1 GREFITAF
9 MPNYVPDDA
18 NTKLTL
24 SITAQESVAT
34 VAVEV
39 NGLNFK
45 QSVKIEK
52 GATKWIILPPS
63 TEIHQDGVSAKT
75 VLITADADITVVSS
89 NIKPFT
95 GDSSVIFPVNQLG
108 RSHVVFTPDGGPM
121 KKIVAIINGKEA
133 NTVDILPYSDLM
145 LNSMKHLQQGVKTT
159 ISLSPYQVYLLRS
172 EKTLTGTKIESKLPL
187 AVLSGHECLSI
198 VGTCEHVYEQL
209 VPVKDLSDEYLIPA
223 MHLLIGKD
231 TAHVV
236 AAEDDTDVTVFH
248 GPLPIHK
255 NLRAGELLDIEV
267 KLPTIVRS
275 NKKIMVMYTSSNDP
289 FDEFLTNIIP
299 TSGMSKS
306 WTIHSQDDYENFVVI
321 VSEKQTSLFNLLQWN
336 VFPANTKYSWSIKP
350 IGSQKGPITI
360 SGDLLQ
366 AVYVYGGKIRHGYST
381 TGVCNTA
388 PRLPTPPPDPCV
400 AIKCRERQQCQ
411 KGVCIP
417 IESATCWAVGDP
429 HYKTFDGKRFDFQGT
444 CTYTMSTTTK
454 TELVPFIILA
464 KNNHRGSNKVA
475 YVRTVSVNVYNQTVV
490 ASQQRGMV
498 EVNGEVTH
506 LPITLAGG
514 KLQVVQRGWNVF
526 ITTDFGL
533 EVKYDWNMMLYI
545 TVPST
550 YFRSLGGLCGNYNG
564 DQRDEFTNP
573 TGTVLSTV
581 LDFAKSWK
589 VSDNDLFCHD
599 DCEGKCLSC
608 PAELQE
614 KYTEEKHCGLM
625 VKANGPFANCHKVV
639 DPDIYVDNCVYDV
652 CINKGIRTFLC
663 DNIRSY
669 VDACMAAGVKIDATW
684 RVLSDCP
691 MQCPGNS
698 HYEACGT
705 ACAASCGDRDA
716 PAKCKQPCVE
726 GCQCNTGFVL
736 SGDKC
741 VPLKECGC
749 TYEGRYYPPA
759 NTFWGDKACTKK
771 CSCNSQTG
779 QVTCMTTKCKASQ
792 VCDLRNSVR
801 DCYPLSYGHC
811 QGSGDPHYRTFDGKT
826 FDFQGTCTY
835 YLSKLV
841 TTTDASLVPYEVLV
855 KNENRG
861 MNKAVS
867 FTKTVE
873 IKIYGYTIILSKD
886 NYGKV
891 MVNGL
896 FVNLPFE
903 KEEGRLSVFRSG
915 YFGTVKTDFG
925 MTVIFNWDSHVSITL
940 PSTYSNM
947 VGGLCGNW
955 NGDQNDDMAMPD
967 RTITTN
973 PTAFGISWKARNDY
987 GCTEECQGKKCP
999 KCDAA
1004 ERKKDIF
1011 TKGCSLITDKN
1022 GPFKGCHAKV
1032 NPTQFYE
1039 DCVYDMCM
1047 YGGHTTALC
1056 NSLSAYTAACQTA
1069 LTIVEKWRSDT
1080 FCPAACKA
1088 NSHYDV
1094 CAAGCPQTCSGLA
1107 EPIAC
1112 QGAPCV
1118 EGCVCDNGFVLSNGE
1133 CVAMEQCGC
1142 TYEDQYYHLG
1152 QIFYPKDQCNHR
1164 CICGDQGR
1172 VKCNESFSCGPNE
1185 RCEIRGGVRACQ
1197 PEGKGSC
1204 IVSGSGT
1211 YHSYDGN
1218 QINVPGNCV
1227 YRMVEIIQ
1235 IGDQKQIPFSVSVQQ
1250 LSSLGEAMITRKID
1264 IVVATY
1270 KITLIPGLLWEIR
1283 VDQIK
1288 AVLPLILEGSL
1299 VKVYKSGF
1307 FIILETSFGLKVTY
1321 DTMAMA
1327 IIEIPSTYKKA
1338 VQGLCGNYNDK
1349 KEDDF
1354 LLPNGKQALSAE
1366 EFVQGWMLVQ
1376 EEVICQTGCGSRCPQ
1391 PDKESQTK
1399 AENACKILILDKGP
1413 FANCHSKVSPTTF
1426 YDACVKD
1433 ATSHPEDKTLV
1444 CHHIQIYV
1452 AHCQQATVSINIWR
1466 NATFCP
1472 MTCPTSSHYELCADT
1487 CSSTCASLTVS
1498 HTCPVCLEG
1507 CQCDEGY
1514 VFDGG
1519 ECKPVS
1525 DCGCL
1530 VDGRYY
1536 KSGEMSVLGDCK
1548 EVCSCKAGQFS
1559 CEPMQCKED
1568 QVCRNKDGI
1577 PSCVYGRYNPCAV
1590 IKCREREQ
1598 CRKGVCVPIE
1608 SATCWAVGD
1617 PHYRTFDGKL
1627 FDFQGTCTY
1636 TMATTTKIEHG
1647 LVPFTILAKNNHR
1660 GSNQVAY
1667 VRTVSVSVYNQT
1679 VVASQQRGVVEVN
1692 GEITYLPITLAE
1704 GKLQVVQR
1712 GWNVHIITNFGLEVK
1727 YDWNMMFYITVPS
1740 TYFRSLGGLCGNYN
1754 GDQRDEFSNPKGT
1767 VLTTALDF
1775 AKSWKV
1781 SDKDVFCHDDCVGKC
1796 LLCPAELQVKYMEE
1810 KHCGLMTKA
1819 NGPFATCHKIVSP
1832 NIYVSNCVYDVCIN
1846 KGIRTFLCD
1855 NIRSYVD
1862 ACMAAGV
1869 KIDANWRV
1877 LSDCPMQCPGNSHYE
1892 ACGTACAASCGD
1904 RDAPA
1909 KCKQPCVEGCQCNT
1923 GFVLSGDKCVP
1934 LKECGCTYEGRY
1946 YPPANTFWGDK
1957 ACTKKCSCNSQTG
1970 QVTCTP
1976 TKCKASQVCAL
1987 RNGVRDC
1994 YPLSYGHCQGSG
2006 DPHYRTFDGKTFDF
2020 QGTCTYYLS
2029 KLVTTTD
2036 ASLVPYEVLV
2046 KNENRGMNK
2055 AVSFTKTVEIKIYGY
2070 TIILSKQNY
2079 GKVMVNGLFVNLPF
2093 EKKEGRLSVFRSGY
2107 FATVKTDFGMTV
2119 IFNWDSYVSITL
2131 PSTYSN
2137 MVGGL
2142 CGNWNGNQNDDM
2154 TMPNKIITTNPTV
2167 FGTSWKARNYS
2178 GCTEECQGKKCPK
2191 CDAAERKKDIY
2202 TKGCSLITD
2211 KSGPFKGCHAKV
2223 NPTQFYEDCVYDM
2236 CMYGGHTTALCNSL
2250 SAYTA
2255 ACQTA
2260 LTVVEK
2266 WRNNNLCPPSCQP
2279 NSHYDVCAAGCPQT
2293 CSGLSKPRACQ
2304 GAPCVEGCVCDNGF
2318 VLSNGKCVAMER
2330 CGCTY
2335 EGQYYHLGQ
2344 MFYPKKQC
2352 NYSCIC
2358 GNQGRVA
2365 CNGRFSCSPNS
2376 HCRIRNGVQACH
2388 PVGKGSCSVSGSG
2401 TYQSYDGKQINV
2413 PGNCMYRMVEVIRT
2427 KDQKQIHFSVSVQQT
2442 SSHGKVII
2450 TRKVNIVVAAY
2461 NITLIPGLPWEIRV
2475 DQIRAV
2481 LPLVLQNGLV
2491 KVYQSG
2497 SFIILETS
2505 FGLRVTY
2512 DTVSTATVEIPSTY
2526 KKAVRGLCG
2535 NYNDKK
2541 EDDFLLPN
2549 GKQALSATQFVKG
2562 WTLVQEKVI
2571 CKTGCGSKCPQ
2582 PDKGSQTKVENDC
2595 KILIW
2600 EKGPFAKCH
2609 SKVSPKTFYD
2619 ACAKDVASQLKDK
2632 TLLCRYIQKYV
2643 VSCQQAGVSINIW
2656 RNTTF
2661 CPMTCPANSH
2671 YELCAD
2677 TCSSTC
2683 ASLMMSHTCPVCL
2696 EGCQCDEG
2704 YVFDGG
2710 KCKPLSDCGC
2720 LVRGRYYKSGET
2732 SVLGNCIE
2740 ACTCKSGQFS
2750 CKPMR
2755 CKEDQVCRKKDGIPS
2770 CVNGRCSPVLIH
2782 DCSGHNK
2789 N

>member
-1 GREFITAF
+1 MGTQVILFVILAVPAVSGCPIGREFITAF

-18 NTKLTL
+18 RTKPTL

-39 NGLNFK
+39 KGLNFK

-52 GATKWIILPPS
+52 GATKWIVLPPS

-108 RSHVVFTPDGGPM
+108 RRHVVFTPDGGPM
-121 KKIVAIINGKEA
+121 KKIVAIVNGKEA

-145 LNSMKHLQQGVKTT
+145 LNSMKHLQRSVKTT
-159 ISLSPYQVYLLRS
+159 ISLAPYQVYLLRS
-172 EKTLTGTKIESKLPL
+172 EKTLTGTRIESKLPL

-198 VGTCEHVYEQL
+198 IGTCEHVYEQL
-209 VPVKDLSDEYLIPA
+209 VPVEALSNEYMIPA
-223 MHLLIGKD
+223 MHFLIGKD
-231 TAHVV
+231 TANVV
-236 AAEDDTDVTVFH
+236 AVEDNTDVTVFQ
-248 GPLPIHK
+248 GSLAQHK
-255 NLRAGELLDIEV
+255 KLRAGELLDIAAQM
-267 KLPTIVRS
+267 PSIVRS
-275 NKKIMVMYTSSNDP
+275 NKKIMVMFTSSNHP
-289 FDEFLTNIIP
+289 YDEFLTNIIP
-299 TSGMSKS
+299 TSRMSKS
-306 WTIHSQDDYENFVVI
+306 WTIHSQDDYENFAVI
-321 VSEKQTSLFNLLQWN
+321 VSEKQTSLFSLLKWN
-336 VFPANTKYSWSIKP
+336 VFPANSKYSWAFKP
-350 IGSQKGPITI
+350 IGSTKGPITI
-360 SGDLLQ
+360 SGDTLQ
-366 AVYVYGGKIRHGYST
+366 AVYVYGGKIRHGYGT

-388 PRLPTPPPDPCV
+388 PRPPTPPPDPC
-400 AIKCRERQQCQ
+400 
-411 KGVCIP
+411 
-417 IESATCWAVGDP
+417 
-429 HYKTFDGKRFDFQGT
+429 
-444 CTYTMSTTTK
+444 
-454 TELVPFIILA
+454 
-464 KNNHRGSNKVA
+464 
-475 YVRTVSVNVYNQTVV
+475 
-490 ASQQRGMV
+490 
-498 EVNGEVTH
+498 
-506 LPITLAGG
+506 
-514 KLQVVQRGWNVF
+514 
-526 ITTDFGL
+526 
-533 EVKYDWNMMLYI
+533 
-545 TVPST
+545 
-550 YFRSLGGLCGNYNG
+550 
-564 DQRDEFTNP
+564 
-573 TGTVLSTV
+573 
-581 LDFAKSWK
+581 
-589 VSDNDLFCHD
+589 
-599 DCEGKCLSC
+599 
-608 PAELQE
+608 
-614 KYTEEKHCGLM
+614 
-625 VKANGPFANCHKVV
+625 
-639 DPDIYVDNCVYDV
+639 
-652 CINKGIRTFLC
+652 
-663 DNIRSY
+663 
-669 VDACMAAGVKIDATW
+669 AA
-684 RVLSDCP
+684 
-691 MQCPGNS
+691 
-698 HYEACGT
+698 
-705 ACAASCGDRDA
+705 
-716 PAKCKQPCVE
+716 
-726 GCQCNTGFVL
+726 
-736 SGDKC
+736 
-741 VPLKECGC
+741 
-749 TYEGRYYPPA
+749 
-759 NTFWGDKACTKK
+759 
-771 CSCNSQTG
+771 
-779 QVTCMTTKCKASQ
+779 
-792 VCDLRNSVR
+792 
-801 DCYPLSYGHC
+801 
-811 QGSGDPHYRTFDGKT
+811 
-826 FDFQGTCTY
+826 
-835 YLSKLV
+835 
-841 TTTDASLVPYEVLV
+841 
-855 KNENRG
+855 
-861 MNKAVS
+861 
-867 FTKTVE
+867 
-873 IKIYGYTIILSKD
+873 
-886 NYGKV
+886 
-891 MVNGL
+891 
-896 FVNLPFE
+896 
-903 KEEGRLSVFRSG
+903 
-915 YFGTVKTDFG
+915 
-925 MTVIFNWDSHVSITL
+925 
-940 PSTYSNM
+940 
-947 VGGLCGNW
+947 
-955 NGDQNDDMAMPD
+955 
-967 RTITTN
+967 
-973 PTAFGISWKARNDY
+973 
-987 GCTEECQGKKCP
+987 
-999 KCDAA
+999 
-1004 ERKKDIF
+1004 
-1011 TKGCSLITDKN
+1011 
-1022 GPFKGCHAKV
+1022 
-1032 NPTQFYE
+1032 
-1039 DCVYDMCM
+1039 
-1047 YGGHTTALC
+1047 
-1056 NSLSAYTAACQTA
+1056 
-1069 LTIVEKWRSDT
+1069 
-1080 FCPAACKA
+1080 
-1088 NSHYDV
+1088 
-1094 CAAGCPQTCSGLA
+1094 
-1107 EPIAC
+1107 
-1112 QGAPCV
+1112 
-1118 EGCVCDNGFVLSNGE
+1118 
-1133 CVAMEQCGC
+1133 
-1142 TYEDQYYHLG
+1142 
-1152 QIFYPKDQCNHR
+1152 
-1164 CICGDQGR
+1164 
-1172 VKCNESFSCGPNE
+1172 
-1185 RCEIRGGVRACQ
+1185 
-1197 PEGKGSC
+1197 
-1204 IVSGSGT
+1204 
-1211 YHSYDGN
+1211 
-1218 QINVPGNCV
+1218 
-1227 YRMVEIIQ
+1227 
-1235 IGDQKQIPFSVSVQQ
+1235 
-1250 LSSLGEAMITRKID
+1250 
-1264 IVVATY
+1264 
-1270 KITLIPGLLWEIR
+1270 
-1283 VDQIK
+1283 
-1288 AVLPLILEGSL
+1288 
-1299 VKVYKSGF
+1299 
-1307 FIILETSFGLKVTY
+1307 
-1321 DTMAMA
+1321 
-1327 IIEIPSTYKKA
+1327 
-1338 VQGLCGNYNDK
+1338 
-1349 KEDDF
+1349 
-1354 LLPNGKQALSAE
+1354 
-1366 EFVQGWMLVQ
+1366 
-1376 EEVICQTGCGSRCPQ
+1376 
-1391 PDKESQTK
+1391 
-1399 AENACKILILDKGP
+1399 
-1413 FANCHSKVSPTTF
+1413 
-1426 YDACVKD
+1426 
-1433 ATSHPEDKTLV
+1433 
-1444 CHHIQIYV
+1444 
-1452 AHCQQATVSINIWR
+1452 
-1466 NATFCP
+1466 
-1472 MTCPTSSHYELCADT
+1472 
-1487 CSSTCASLTVS
+1487 
-1498 HTCPVCLEG
+1498 
-1507 CQCDEGY
+1507 
-1514 VFDGG
+1514 
-1519 ECKPVS
+1519 
-1525 DCGCL
+1525 
-1530 VDGRYY
+1530 
-1536 KSGEMSVLGDCK
+1536 
-1548 EVCSCKAGQFS
+1548 
-1559 CEPMQCKED
+1559 
-1568 QVCRNKDGI
+1568 
-1577 PSCVYGRYNPCAV
+1577 

-1627 FDFQGTCTY
+1627 FDFQGSCTY

-1660 GSNQVAY
+1660 GSNKVAY
-1667 VRTVSVSVYNQT
+1667 VRTVSVTVYNQT
-1679 VVASQQRGVVEVN
+1679 VVASQQRGMVEVN
-1692 GEITYLPITLAE
+1692 GEITYLPITLAG

-1727 YDWNMMFYITVPS
+1727 FDWNMMFYITVPS

-1810 KHCGLMTKA
+1810 KHCGLMAKA
-1819 NGPFATCHKIVSP
+1819 NGPFATCHKIVNP
-1832 NIYVSNCVYDVCIN
+1832 NIYASNCVYDVCIN
-1846 KGIRTFLCD
+1846 KGIRTFLCN

-1877 LSDCPMQCPGNSHYE
+1877 LSDCPLQCPGNSHYE

-1904 RDAPA
+1904 RNAPA

-2119 IFNWDSYVSITL
+2119 MFNWDSHVSITL
-2131 PSTYSN
+2131 PSTYRN

-2167 FGTSWKARNYS
+2167 FGTSWKARNYT

-2191 CDAAERKKDIY
+2191 CDVAERKKDIY

-2266 WRNNNLCPPSCQP
+2266 WRNNGLCPATCQP

-2304 GAPCVEGCVCDNGF
+2304 GAPCIEGCVCDDGF
-2318 VLSNGKCVAMER
+2318 VLSNGECVAMER

-2344 MFYPKKQC
+2344 MFYPKNQC

-2358 GNQGRVA
+2358 GNQGRVK
-2365 CNGRFSCSPNS
+2365 CNERFSCSPNS

-2388 PVGKGSCSVSGSG
+2388 PEGKGSCSVSGSG

-2427 KDQKQIHFSVSVQQT
+2427 KDQKQIPFSVSVQQT

-2475 DQIRAV
+2475 DHVRAV
-2481 LPLVLQNGLV
+2481 LPLVLEQGLV

-2512 DTVSTATVEIPSTY
+2512 DTVSMAIIEIPSTY

-2549 GKQALSATQFVKG
+2549 A
-2562 WTLVQEKVI
+2562 
-2571 CKTGCGSKCPQ
+2571 
-2582 PDKGSQTKVENDC
+2582 
-2595 KILIW
+2595 
-2600 EKGPFAKCH
+2600 
-2609 SKVSPKTFYD
+2609 
-2619 ACAKDVASQLKDK
+2619 
-2632 TLLCRYIQKYV
+2632 
-2643 VSCQQAGVSINIW
+2643 
-2656 RNTTF
+2656 
-2661 CPMTCPANSH
+2661 MTCPAKSH

-2710 KCKPLSDCGC
+2710 ECKPLSDCGC

-2740 ACTCKSGQFS
+2740 VCTCKSGQFS

-2755 CKEDQVCRKKDGIPS
+2755 CKEDQVCRKKDGITS
-2770 CVNGRCSPVLIH
+2770 CVNDPCFKKTCREREMCVEKGNKAVCTPESKASCRAFGDPHYETFDGSQFSFQGTCSYVLVKT
-2782 DCSGHNK
+2782 SGNDKTLTPFSIINK
-2789 N
+2789 NRLASGARGSYMKSAIIKLPVHEIVITHGERNRVTIDGKISFLPVKLNSGNIRITKSGITGTLKTDFGLEVTFDWGELFKVTVPSSYYKNLVGMCGTYNNDRRDDFVTPAGVRVPDVVQWAASWSVPDNDRACWHFPACTEQEKQRYRGPEYCGVLGDKTGPFAKCSETVTLAQFPNDCLFYACLTRGSRTAYCKALNSYVNSCMLAKTPVSPQWKQITKCRK

>member
-1 GREFITAF
+1 MGTQVLLCFGILAITVSGCPIGREFITAF

-1577 PSCVYGRYNPCAV
+1577 PSCVYDPC
-1590 IKCREREQ
+1590 IKMNCRLKEDCVEKD
-1598 CRKGVCVPIE
+1598 RKAVCVPKSMASCRAI
-1608 SATCWAVGD
+1608 GD
-1617 PHYRTFDGKL
+1617 PHYETFDGSL
-1627 FDFQGTCTY
+1627 FSFQGTCSY
-1636 TMATTTKIEHG
+1636 V
-1647 LVPFTILAKNNHR
+1647 LVKTSGEDKTLTPFSIINKNQLALGAR
-1660 GSNQVAY
+1660 GSYMKSAIIKLPGHEIVITHGERNKLIIDGKI
-1667 VRTVSVSVYNQT
+1667 SFLP
-1679 VVASQQRGVVEVN
+1679 VN
-1692 GEITYLPITLAE
+1692 LNSGNITITQS
-1704 GKLQVVQR
+1704 G
-1712 GWNVHIITNFGLEVK
+1712 ITGTLKTDFGLEVTFNWGEFFK
-1727 YDWNMMFYITVPS
+1727 VTVPS
-1740 TYFRSLGGLCGNYN
+1740 SYYKNL
-1754 GDQRDEFSNPKGT
+1754 
-1767 VLTTALDF
+1767 
-1775 AKSWKV
+1775 
-1781 SDKDVFCHDDCVGKC
+1781 VG
-1796 LLCPAELQVKYMEE
+1796 M
-1810 KHCGLMTKA
+1810 
-1819 NGPFATCHKIVSP
+1819 
-1832 NIYVSNCVYDVCIN
+1832 
-1846 KGIRTFLCD
+1846 
-1855 NIRSYVD
+1855 
-1862 ACMAAGV
+1862 
-1869 KIDANWRV
+1869 
-1877 LSDCPMQCPGNSHYE
+1877 
-1892 ACGTACAASCGD
+1892 CGTYNNDRSDDFVTPAGDLVPDIVEWAASWSVPDND
-1904 RDAPA
+1904 RACWHFP
-1909 KCKQPCVEGCQCNT
+1909 
-1923 GFVLSGDKCVP
+1923 
-1934 LKECGCTYEGRY
+1934 
-1946 YPPANTFWGDK
+1946 
-1957 ACTKKCSCNSQTG
+1957 ACTEQEKQ
-1970 QVTCTP
+1970 
-1976 TKCKASQVCAL
+1976 
-1987 RNGVRDC
+1987 R
-1994 YPLSYGHCQGSG
+1994 
-2006 DPHYRTFDGKTFDF
+2006 YRGPEYC
-2020 QGTCTYYLS
+2020 G
-2029 KLVTTTD
+2029 
-2036 ASLVPYEVLV
+2036 VLV
-2046 KNENRGMNK
+2046 D
-2055 AVSFTKTVEIKIYGY
+2055 KT
-2070 TIILSKQNY
+2070 
-2079 GKVMVNGLFVNLPF
+2079 
-2093 EKKEGRLSVFRSGY
+2093 
-2107 FATVKTDFGMTV
+2107 
-2119 IFNWDSYVSITL
+2119 
-2131 PSTYSN
+2131 
-2137 MVGGL
+2137 
-2142 CGNWNGNQNDDM
+2142 
-2154 TMPNKIITTNPTV
+2154 
-2167 FGTSWKARNYS
+2167 
-2178 GCTEECQGKKCPK
+2178 
-2191 CDAAERKKDIY
+2191 
-2202 TKGCSLITD
+2202 
-2211 KSGPFKGCHAKV
+2211 
-2223 NPTQFYEDCVYDM
+2223 
-2236 CMYGGHTTALCNSL
+2236 
-2250 SAYTA
+2250 
-2255 ACQTA
+2255 
-2260 LTVVEK
+2260 
-2266 WRNNNLCPPSCQP
+2266 
-2279 NSHYDVCAAGCPQT
+2279 
-2293 CSGLSKPRACQ
+2293 
-2304 GAPCVEGCVCDNGF
+2304 
-2318 VLSNGKCVAMER
+2318 
-2330 CGCTY
+2330 
-2335 EGQYYHLGQ
+2335 
-2344 MFYPKKQC
+2344 
-2352 NYSCIC
+2352 
-2358 GNQGRVA
+2358 
-2365 CNGRFSCSPNS
+2365 
-2376 HCRIRNGVQACH
+2376 
-2388 PVGKGSCSVSGSG
+2388 
-2401 TYQSYDGKQINV
+2401 
-2413 PGNCMYRMVEVIRT
+2413 
-2427 KDQKQIHFSVSVQQT
+2427 
-2442 SSHGKVII
+2442 
-2450 TRKVNIVVAAY
+2450 
-2461 NITLIPGLPWEIRV
+2461 
-2475 DQIRAV
+2475 
-2481 LPLVLQNGLV
+2481 
-2491 KVYQSG
+2491 
-2497 SFIILETS
+2497 
-2505 FGLRVTY
+2505 
-2512 DTVSTATVEIPSTY
+2512 
-2526 KKAVRGLCG
+2526 
-2535 NYNDKK
+2535 
-2541 EDDFLLPN
+2541 
-2549 GKQALSATQFVKG
+2549 
-2562 WTLVQEKVI
+2562 
-2571 CKTGCGSKCPQ
+2571 
-2582 PDKGSQTKVENDC
+2582 
-2595 KILIW
+2595 
-2600 EKGPFAKCH
+2600 GPFAKCNETVTLAQFPNDCLFYACLTH
-2609 SKVSPKTFYD
+2609 GSRETHCKALNSYVNSCMLAKTPVSPQWKQIT
-2619 ACAKDVASQLKDK
+2619 K
-2632 TLLCRYIQKYV
+2632 
-2643 VSCQQAGVSINIW
+2643 
-2656 RNTTF
+2656 
-2661 CPMTCPANSH
+2661 CP
-2671 YELCAD
+2671 
-2677 TCSSTC
+2677 
-2683 ASLMMSHTCPVCL
+2683 
-2696 EGCQCDEG
+2696 
-2704 YVFDGG
+2704 
-2710 KCKPLSDCGC
+2710 
-2720 LVRGRYYKSGET
+2720 
-2732 SVLGNCIE
+2732 
-2740 ACTCKSGQFS
+2740 
-2750 CKPMR
+2750 
-2755 CKEDQVCRKKDGIPS
+2755 
-2770 CVNGRCSPVLIH
+2770 
-2782 DCSGHNK
+2782 
-2789 N
+2789 